1 MIFNLLI
8 YDKNFKFEAHNMK
21 IGLFLVDFEM
31 FQLIQEPKFLVR
43 FCIFPTDDKICEP
56 EACDIKSSL
65 ISWHLFGPCS
75 NSSKPYRPQY
85 SNYWRAE
92 KDI

>member
-1 MIFNLLI
+1 
-8 YDKNFKFEAHNMK
+8 MK

-56 EACDIKSSL
+56 ETCDIKSSL
-65 ISWHLFGPCS
+65 ISWHLLAPAATLVNLTDFNILITEEP
-75 NSSKPYRPQY
+75 KKTFRLLKIM
-85 SNYWRAE
+85 R
-92 KDI
+92 KMI